1 MARTQALLTLTLAI
15 LSPLAAATPTPPAQ
29 DPSMTQF
36 EERFVNSLPYTSDN
50 ATTLRLVGFKRMA
63 LPVADVAEFEQAWS
77 DPPSEWRRRDE
88 SSAAGRH
95 EEHFWYDRA
104 RREVRV
110 YFPVEGALLRRG
122 GAEEGDEGEF
132 VEADGLGQVM
142 GVGEVV
148 KRDVDG
154 EGRARAVVG
163 RRTTDQVSGVEGN
176 IIRDG
181 IIYLETPALP
191 TRHLDARTTIYDFG
205 IKSLDHNGH
214 SHDHGHDH
222 DQDHEV
228 EQDQGQGGAN
238 LAKRADGKKGCLENH
253 KGKNCSKAYGINQ
266 GRCRM
271 NPNTCM
277 DYNGW
282 KTDCKKGTTTKFG
295 IPTLSKAIKFLGS
308 DCSVSMARGHCWN
321 EVM

>member
-1 MARTQALLTLTLAI
+1 MAPTQILLTLALAI
-15 LSPLAAATPTPPAQ
+15 LSPLTTATPTPPAQ
-29 DPSMTQF
+29 DPSLAQF
-36 EERFVNSLPYTSDN
+36 EEHFVNSLPYTSDN

-63 LPVADVAEFEQAWS
+63 LPAADVAAFEEAWNA
-77 DPPSEWRRRDE
+77 PPSEWRRRRDGG
-88 SSAAGRH
+88 SAAGRH
-95 EEHFWYDRA
+95 EQHFWYDRA

-110 YFPVEGALLRRG
+110 YFPVEGALLRRS
-122 GAEEGDEGEF
+122 AVEEGGNVF
-132 VEADGLGQVM
+132 VEADGLGQVV

-163 RRTTDQVSGVEGN
+163 RRATDQVSGVEGN
-176 IIRDG
+176 VIRDG

-191 TRHLDARTTIYDFG
+191 VRHLDGRTTIYDFG
-205 IKSLDHNGH
+205 VKSLDHDSH
-214 SHDHGHDH
+214 SHDHDH
-222 DQDHEV
+222 DHEV
-228 EQDQGQGGAN
+228 EADQGQGGAN
-238 LAKRADGKKGCLENH
+238 LAKRAEGKKGCLENH

-266 GRCRM
+266 GRCPM
-271 NPNTCM
+271 NPDTCM

-295 IPTLSKAIKFLGS
+295 IPTLSKAVKFLGS